1 MTTVLDERHT
11 ESPAGS
17 SRQSTDEFW
26 SSARRHLIRY
36 GPAGFIPAIIE
47 RAEGCRL
54 YDENGREI
62 LDFTSGQMSSLL
74 GHSYPAVVETVSNS
88 IATLDHLFSG
98 MLSRPVVDLAEAI
111 SGTLPEQLSK
121 VMILSTGGESNEAA
135 LKMAKLYTQ
144 KFEIVSFDQSYHGS
158 THAAG
163 AATYSLS
170 RAGYG
175 PLVPGNLIIP
185 TPNPYR
191 SVFRDSEGNHDWQ
204 AELDYGFAMVDR
216 QSVGSLAAFIAE
228 PILGT
233 GGLIVPPEGYFAAL
247 REKCDERGMLL
258 IIDEAQTGLCRT
270 GDWYAFQHQGVV
282 PDILTL
288 SKTLGAGL
296 PVSAV
301 VTSEEIEAV
310 CSARRFMFTTTHVS
324 DPLAA
329 AVGVTVIRT
338 LEEQQFDQVS
348 RRLGARLRAGLSD
361 LESRHD
367 RIGDVRGRG
376 LFQGVELVLDRDT
389 KEPADD
395 FGTAVTAACFELG
408 LHLNIAQM
416 PGVNSIL
423 RIAPPLTITEAE
435 LDRGLA
441 ILDEALTVARKRA

>member
-1 MTTVLDERHT
+1 MTTVSDARQAE
-11 ESPAGS
+11 S
-17 SRQSTDEFW
+17 SRSTEEFW
-26 SSARRHLIRY
+26 NLARRHLIRY
-36 GPAGFIPAIIE
+36 GPAGFIPSIIE
-47 RAEGCRL
+47 RAEGCLL
-54 YDENGREI
+54 YDENGRAI

-74 GHSYPAVVETVSNS
+74 GHSYPAVVETVSRS

-98 MLSRPVVDLAEAI
+98 MLSRPVVDLAEAL
-111 SGTLPEQLSK
+111 SHTLPAPLRK
-121 VMILSTGGESNEAA
+121 AMILSTGGESNEAA
-135 LKMAKLYTQ
+135 IKMAKLYTQ
-144 KFEIVSFDQSYHGS
+144 KHEIVSFDQSYHGS

-170 RAGYG
+170 RKGYG
-175 PLVPGNLIIP
+175 PLAPGNLIIP

-191 SVFRDSEGNHDWQ
+191 PVFRDGTGAHDWR
-204 AELDYGFAMVDR
+204 AELDFGFAMVDR

-233 GGLIVPPEGYFAAL
+233 GGLIAPPDGYFAAL

-258 IIDEAQTGLCRT
+258 ILDEAQTGLCRT
-270 GDWYAFQHQGVV
+270 GNWYAFQHQGVV
-282 PDILTL
+282 PDILTI

-301 VTSEEIEAV
+301 ITSDEIEAT
-310 CSARRFMFTTTHVS
+310 CSDRRFMFTTTHVS

-329 AVGVTVIRT
+329 AVGVTVVRT
-338 LEEQQFDQVS
+338 LEERQFDAVA
-348 RRLGARLRAGLSD
+348 RRLGERLRAGLLD
-361 LESRHD
+361 LQSRHE

-376 LFQGVELVLDRDT
+376 LFQGVELVMDRET

-395 FGTAVTAACFELG
+395 YGTAVTAACFELG

-423 RIAPPLTITEAE
+423 RIAPPLTISDDA
-435 LDRGLA
+435 LDSGLA
-441 ILDEALTVARKRA
+441 ILDDALAVARKRA

>member
-1 MTTVLDERHT
+1 MTTIADERPTVHT
-11 ESPAGS
+11 A
-17 SRQSTDEFW
+17 RSTDAFW
-26 SSARRHLIRY
+26 DTARRHLIRY
-36 GPAGFIPAIIE
+36 GPAGFIPSIID
-47 RAEGCRL
+47 RAEGSYL
-54 YDENGREI
+54 YDESGRAI

-74 GHSYPAVVETVSNS
+74 GHAHPAVVETVSRS

-98 MLSRPVVDLAEAI
+98 MLSRPVVDLAEAL
-111 SGTLPEQLSK
+111 SDTLPAQLSK
-121 VMILSTGGESNEAA
+121 TMILSTGGESNEAA
-135 LKMAKLYTQ
+135 IKMAKLFTQ
-144 KFEIVSFDQSYHGS
+144 KHEIVSFDQSYHGS

-175 PLVPGNLIIP
+175 PLAPGNLIIP
-185 TPNPYR
+185 TPNSYR
-191 SVFRDSEGNHDWQ
+191 SVFRNADGTHDWR
-204 AELDYGFAMVDR
+204 AELDFGFAMVDR

-233 GGLIVPPEGYFAAL
+233 GGLIPPPDGYFAAL
-247 REKCDERGMLL
+247 RAKCDERGMLL
-258 IIDEAQTGLCRT
+258 IIDEAQTGMCRT

-301 VTSEEIEAV
+301 VTSAEIEAV
-310 CSARRFMFTTTHVS
+310 CSERRFMFTTTHVS

-329 AVGVTVIRT
+329 AVGLTVVRT
-338 LEEQQFDQVS
+338 LVEGEYDAVA
-348 RRLGARLRAGLSD
+348 RRMGDRLRRGL
-361 LESRHD
+361 LELQARHD

-376 LFQGVELVLDRDT
+376 LFQGVELVMDRET

-395 FGTAVTAACFELG
+395 FGTAVTAACFERG

-423 RIAPPLTITEAE
+423 RIAPPLTIAEAD
-435 LDRGLA
+435 LDTGLT
-441 ILDEALTVARKRA
+441 ILDEALTDARKRS

>member
-1 MTTVLDERHT
+1 MTTIADERPT
-11 ESPAGS
+11 VDTA
-17 SRQSTDEFW
+17 RSTDAFW
-26 SSARRHLIRY
+26 DTARRHLIRY
-36 GPAGFIPAIIE
+36 GPAGFIPSIIE
-47 RAEGCRL
+47 RAEGCYV
-54 YDENGREI
+54 YDENGRAI

-74 GHSYPAVVETVSNS
+74 GHAHPAVVETVSHS

-98 MLSRPVVDLAEAI
+98 MLSRPVVDLAEAL
-111 SGTLPEQLSK
+111 SDTLPAQLSK
-121 VMILSTGGESNEAA
+121 TMILSTGGESNEAA
-135 LKMAKLYTQ
+135 IKMAKLYTQ
-144 KFEIVSFDQSYHGS
+144 KHEIVSFDQSYHGS

-175 PLVPGNLIIP
+175 PLAPGNLIIP
-185 TPNPYR
+185 TPNSYR
-191 SVFRDSEGNHDWQ
+191 SVFRSADGSHDWQ
-204 AELDYGFAMVDR
+204 AELDFGFAMVDR

-233 GGLIVPPEGYFAAL
+233 GGLIPPPEGYFAAL
-247 REKCDERGMLL
+247 RKKLDERGMLL
-258 IIDEAQTGLCRT
+258 IVDEAQTGLCRT

-310 CSARRFMFTTTHVS
+310 TSERRFMFTTTHVS

-329 AVGVTVIRT
+329 AVGLTVVRT
-338 LEEQQFDQVS
+338 LVDGEYDATA
-348 RRLGARLRAGLSD
+348 RRLGDRLRRGL
-361 LESRHD
+361 LELQERHD

-376 LFQGVELVLDRDT
+376 LFQGVELVMDRET

-395 FGTAVTAACFELG
+395 FGTAVTAACFERG

-423 RIAPPLTITEAE
+423 RIAPPLTVSEAA
-435 LDRGLA
+435 LDSGLA
-441 ILDEALTVARKRA
+441 ILDEALTVARKSA

>member
-1 MTTVLDERHT
+1 MTTLLT
-11 ESPAGS
+11 EPETTPGG
-17 SRQSTDEFW
+17 RSTTSFW
-26 SSARRHLIRY
+26 ESAQRHLIRY
-36 GPAGFIPAIIE
+36 GPAGFLPTIIE
-47 RAEGCRL
+47 RAEGSLL

-74 GHSYPAVVETVSNS
+74 GHAYPAVVETVSRS

-98 MLSRPVVDLAEAI
+98 MLSRPVVELAEELA
-111 SGTLPEQLSK
+111 GTLPPSLSK
-121 VMILSTGGESNEAA
+121 AMILSTGGESNEAA
-135 LKMAKLYTQ
+135 IKMAKLFTG
-144 KFEIVSFDQSYHGS
+144 KHEIVSFDQSYHGS

-170 RAGYG
+170 RVGYG

-191 SVFRDSEGNHDWQ
+191 SVFRDADGAHDWR
-204 AELDYGFAMVDR
+204 AELDFGFAMVDR

-233 GGLIVPPEGYFAAL
+233 GGLIVPPDGYFEAL
-247 REKCDERGMLL
+247 RRKCDERGMLL
-258 IIDEAQTGLCRT
+258 ILDEAQTGLCRT
-270 GDWYAFQHQGVV
+270 GDWYAFQHGGVT
-282 PDILTL
+282 PDILTI
-288 SKTLGAGL
+288 SKTLGSGL

-301 VTSEEIEAV
+301 ITGEEIEAT
-310 CSARRFMFTTTHVS
+310 CADRRFMFTTTHVS

-329 AVGVTVIRT
+329 AVGLTVVRT
-338 LEEQQFDQVS
+338 LKEGRFDLVS
-348 RRLGARLRAGLSD
+348 RELGARLRNGLEE
-361 LESRHD
+361 LRARHE

-376 LFQGVELVLDRDT
+376 MFQGVELVMNRET
-389 KEPADD
+389 KEPADA
-395 FGTAVTAACFELG
+395 FGTAVTAAAFDRG

-423 RIAPPLTITEAE
+423 RIAPPLTTTEAE

-441 ILDEALTVARKRA
+441 ILDEALTAATKVAG

>member
-1 MTTVLDERHT
+1 MTTIADERPT
-11 ESPAGS
+11 VDTV
-17 SRQSTDEFW
+17 RSTDGFW
-26 SSARRHLIRY
+26 DTARRHLIRY
-36 GPAGFIPAIIE
+36 GPAGFIPSIIE
-47 RAEGCRL
+47 RAEGCHV
-54 YDENGREI
+54 YDENGRAI

-74 GHSYPAVVETVSNS
+74 GHAHPAVVETVSRS

-98 MLSRPVVDLAEAI
+98 MLSRPVVDLAEAL
-111 SGTLPEQLSK
+111 SDTLPAQLSK
-121 VMILSTGGESNEAA
+121 TMILSTGGESNEAA
-135 LKMAKLYTQ
+135 IKMAKLYTG
-144 KFEIVSFDQSYHGS
+144 KHEIVSFDQSYHGS

-175 PLVPGNLIIP
+175 PLAPGNLIIT
-185 TPNPYR
+185 TPNSYR
-191 SVFRDSEGNHDWQ
+191 SVFRTADGSHDWQ
-204 AELDYGFAMVDR
+204 AELDFGFAMVDR

-233 GGLIVPPEGYFAAL
+233 GGLIPPPDGYFAAL
-247 REKCDERGMLL
+247 RKKCDERGMLL

-301 VTSEEIEAV
+301 VTSDEIEAV
-310 CSARRFMFTTTHVS
+310 CSERRFMFTTTHVS

-329 AVGVTVIRT
+329 AVGLTVVRT
-338 LEEQQFDQVS
+338 LVEGEYDAVA
-348 RRLGARLRAGLSD
+348 RRMGDRLRRGLVE
-361 LESRHD
+361 LQERHD

-376 LFQGVELVLDRDT
+376 LFQGVELVMDRGT

-395 FGTAVTAACFELG
+395 FGTAVTAACFERG

-423 RIAPPLTITEAE
+423 RIAPPLTISEE
-435 LDRGLA
+435 SLDTGLA
-441 ILDEALTVARKRA
+441 ILDEALTVARKHA

>member
-1 MTTVLDERHT
+1 MTTIADERPT
-11 ESPAGS
+11 VDTI
-17 SRQSTDEFW
+17 RSTDEFW
-26 SSARRHLIRY
+26 DTARRHLIRY
-36 GPAGFIPAIIE
+36 GPAGFIPSIIE
-47 RAEGCRL
+47 RAEGCYL
-54 YDENGREI
+54 YDENGRAI

-74 GHSYPAVVETVSNS
+74 GHAHPAVVETVSRS

-98 MLSRPVVDLAEAI
+98 MLSRPVVDLAEAL
-111 SGTLPEQLSK
+111 SDTLPAQLSK
-121 VMILSTGGESNEAA
+121 TMVLSTGGESNEAA
-135 LKMAKLYTQ
+135 IKMAKLYTQ
-144 KFEIVSFDQSYHGS
+144 KHEIVSFDQSYHGS

-175 PLVPGNLIIP
+175 PLAPGNLIIP
-185 TPNPYR
+185 TPNSYR
-191 SVFRDSEGNHDWQ
+191 SVFRNADGSHDWQ
-204 AELDYGFAMVDR
+204 AELDFGFAMVDR

-233 GGLIVPPEGYFAAL
+233 GGLIPPPDGYFAAL
-247 REKCDERGMLL
+247 RKKCDERGMLL
-258 IIDEAQTGLCRT
+258 IIDEAQTGMCRT

-310 CSARRFMFTTTHVS
+310 TSERRFMFTTTHVS

-329 AVGVTVIRT
+329 AVGLTVVRT
-338 LEEQQFDQVS
+338 LVEGEYDAVA
-348 RRLGARLRAGLSD
+348 RRLGDRLRRGLTEL
-361 LESRHD
+361 LERHE

-376 LFQGVELVLDRDT
+376 LFQGVELVMDRAS

-395 FGTAVTAACFELG
+395 FGTAVTAACFERG

-423 RIAPPLTITEAE
+423 RIAPPLTVSEE
-435 LDRGLA
+435 SLDTGLA
-441 ILDEALTVARKRA
+441 ILDEALTVARKHA

>member
-1 MTTVLDERHT
+1 MTTVSGERQA
-11 ESPAGS
+11 ESS
-17 SRQSTDEFW
+17 LQSTEEFW
-26 SSARRHLIRY
+26 DSARRHLIRY
-36 GPAGFIPAIIE
+36 GPAGFIPSIIE
-47 RAEGCRL
+47 RADGCFL
-54 YDENGREI
+54 YDENGRAI

-74 GHSYPAVVETVSNS
+74 GHSYPAVVETVSRS

-98 MLSRPVVDLAEAI
+98 MLSRPLVDLAEAL
-111 SGTLPEQLSK
+111 SRTLPEALSK
-121 VMILSTGGESNEAA
+121 AMILSTGGESNEAA
-135 LKMAKLYTQ
+135 IKMAKLYTQ
-144 KFEIVSFDQSYHGS
+144 KHEIVSFDQSYHGS

-175 PLVPGNLIIP
+175 PLAPGNLIIP

-191 SVFRDSEGNHDWQ
+191 SVFRDEEGAHDWQ
-204 AELDYGFAMVDR
+204 AELDFGFAMVDR

-233 GGLIVPPEGYFAAL
+233 GGLIAPPDGYFAAL
-247 REKCDERGMLL
+247 RKKCDERGMLL

-270 GDWYAFQHQGVV
+270 GDWYAFQHQGIV

-301 VTSEEIEAV
+301 VTTEEIEAT
-310 CSARRFMFTTTHVS
+310 CSDRRFMFTTTHVS

-329 AVGVTVIRT
+329 AVGLTVVQT
-338 LEEQQFDQVS
+338 LEEGKFDATA
-348 RRLGARLRAGLSD
+348 RRLGERLRQGLLD
-361 LESRHD
+361 LQNRHE

-376 LFQGVELVLDRDT
+376 LFQGIELVMDRET
-389 KEPADD
+389 KEPADSY
-395 FGTAVTAACFELG
+395 GTAVTAACFELG

-423 RIAPPLTITEAE
+423 RIAPPLTIPEAA
-435 LDRGLA
+435 LDSGLA
-441 ILDEALTVARKRA
+441 ILDEALTIARKRG

>member
-1 MTTVLDERHT
+1 MTTVLSQRNGNDVLRST
-11 ESPAGS
+11 E
-17 SRQSTDEFW
+17 EFW
-26 SSARRHLIRY
+26 DSARRHLIRY

-47 RAEGCRL
+47 RAEGSFL
-54 YDENGREI
+54 YDESGRAI

-74 GHSYPAVVETVSNS
+74 GHSYPAVVETVSRS

-98 MLSRPVVDLAEAI
+98 MLSRPVVDLAEAL
-111 SGTLPEQLSK
+111 SETLPDTLSK
-121 VMILSTGGESNEAA
+121 AMILSTGGESNEAA
-135 LKMAKLYTQ
+135 IKMAKLYTQ
-144 KFEIVSFDQSYHGS
+144 KHEIVSFDQSYHGS

-170 RAGYG
+170 RKGYG
-175 PLVPGNLIIP
+175 PLAPGNLIIP

-191 SVFRDSEGNHDWQ
+191 SAFRNSDGAHNWQ
-204 AELDYGFAMVDR
+204 AELDFGFAMVDR

-233 GGLIVPPEGYFAAL
+233 GGLIAPPDGYFAAL
-247 REKCDERGMLL
+247 RKKCDERGMLL
-258 IIDEAQTGLCRT
+258 ILDEAQTGLCRT
-270 GDWYAFQHQGVV
+270 GDWYAFEHQGVV

-301 VTSEEIEAV
+301 VTSEEIEAT
-310 CSARRFMFTTTHVS
+310 CSDRRFMFTTTHVS

-329 AVGVTVIRT
+329 AVGVTVVQT
-338 LEEQQFDQVS
+338 LAEQQFDATA
-348 RRLGARLRAGLSD
+348 RRLGERLREGLLD
-361 LESRHD
+361 LQSRHE

-376 LFQGVELVLDRDT
+376 LFQGIELVMDKET

-395 FGTAVTAACFELG
+395 FGTAVTSACFELG

-423 RIAPPLTITEAE
+423 RIAPPLTIPETALES
-435 LDRGLA
+435 GIA
-441 ILDEALTVARKRA
+441 ILDEALTLASKRA

>member
-1 MTTVLDERHT
+1 MTTVLDERRDTDGRKST
-11 ESPAGS
+11 E
-17 SRQSTDEFW
+17 EFW
-26 SSARRHLIRY
+26 DTASRHLIRY

-47 RAEGCRL
+47 RADGCVL
-54 YDENGREI
+54 FDENGREI

-74 GHSYPAVVETVSNS
+74 GHAHPAVVETVSRS
-88 IATLDHLFSG
+88 IASLDHLFSG
-98 MLSRPVVDLAEAI
+98 MLSRPVVDLAEALAE
-111 SGTLPEQLSK
+111 TLPDTLSK
-121 VMILSTGGESNEAA
+121 TMILSTGGESNEAA
-135 LKMAKLYTQ
+135 IKMAKLYTQ
-144 KFEIVSFDQSYHGS
+144 KHEIVSFDQSYHGS

-175 PLVPGNLIIP
+175 PLAPGNLIIP

-191 SVFRDSEGNHDWQ
+191 SVFRDADGGHDWQ
-204 AELDYGFAMVDR
+204 AELDFGFAMVDR

-233 GGLIVPPEGYFAAL
+233 GGLIAPPDGYFAAL
-247 REKCDERGMLL
+247 RRKCDERGMLL

-270 GDWYAFQHQGVV
+270 GDWYAFQHQGVA

-301 VTSEEIEAV
+301 VTSAEIEAV
-310 CSARRFMFTTTHVS
+310 CSDRRFMFTTTHVS

-329 AVGVTVIRT
+329 AVGVTVVRT
-338 LEEQQFDQVS
+338 LRDERFDELS
-348 RRLGARLRAGLSD
+348 RRLGTRLHTGLRE
-361 LESRHD
+361 LQSRHE

-376 LFQGVELVLDRDT
+376 LFQGVELVMDRAT
-389 KEPADD
+389 KEPADA
-395 FGTAVTAACFELG
+395 FGTAVTAACFERG

-423 RIAPPLTITEAE
+423 RIAPPLTITETQ
-435 LDRGLA
+435 LDTGLS
-441 ILDEALTVARKRA
+441 ILDDALTVARKTA

>member
-1 MTTVLDERHT
+1 MTIATEERQVERSAHT
-11 ESPAGS
+11 PE
-17 SRQSTDEFW
+17 QFW
-26 SSARRHLIRY
+26 DSARRHLIRY

-47 RAEGCRL
+47 RAEGCFI
-54 YDENGREI
+54 YDENGRAI

-74 GHSYPAVVETVSNS
+74 GHAHPAVVDTVSKS

-98 MLSRPVVDLAEAI
+98 MLSRPVVDLAEAL
-111 SGTLPEQLSK
+111 SRTLPEALSK
-121 VMILSTGGESNEAA
+121 TMILSTGGESNEAA
-135 LKMAKLYTQ
+135 IKLAKLYTQ
-144 KFEIVSFDQSYHGS
+144 KHEIVSFDQSYHGS

-175 PLVPGNLIIP
+175 PLAPGNYIIP

-191 SVFRDSEGNHDWQ
+191 SVFRDSEGGHDWQ
-204 AELDYGFAMVDR
+204 AELDFGFAMVDR
-216 QSVGSLAAFIAE
+216 QSTGSLAAFIAE

-233 GGLIVPPEGYFAAL
+233 GGLIVPPDGYFAAL
-247 REKCDERGMLL
+247 RKKLDERGMLL
-258 IIDEAQTGLCRT
+258 IIDEAQTGMCRT

-301 VTSEEIEAV
+301 VTTEEIEAV

-329 AVGVTVIRT
+329 AVGLTVVQT
-338 LEEQQFDQVS
+338 LEEGQFDATA
-348 RRLGARLRAGLSD
+348 RRLGERLRQGLSD

-376 LFQGVELVLDRDT
+376 LFQGIELVMDRDA

-395 FGTAVTAACFELG
+395 FGTAVTAACFERG

-423 RIAPPLTITEAE
+423 RIAPPLTISEAE
-435 LDRGLA
+435 LDTGLA
-441 ILDEALTVARKRA
+441 ILDESLTVARMHT

>member
-1 MTTVLDERHT
+1 MTTIADERPTVHT
-11 ESPAGS
+11 A
-17 SRQSTDEFW
+17 RSTDAFW
-26 SSARRHLIRY
+26 DTARRHLIRY
-36 GPAGFIPAIIE
+36 GPAGFIPSIID
-47 RAEGCRL
+47 RAEGSYL
-54 YDENGREI
+54 YDESGRAI

-74 GHSYPAVVETVSNS
+74 GHAHPAVVETVSRS

-98 MLSRPVVDLAEAI
+98 MLSRPVVDLAEAL
-111 SGTLPEQLSK
+111 SDTLPAQLSK
-121 VMILSTGGESNEAA
+121 TMILSTGGESNEAA
-135 LKMAKLYTQ
+135 IKMAKLFTQ
-144 KFEIVSFDQSYHGS
+144 KHEIVSFDQSYHGS

-175 PLVPGNLIIP
+175 PLAPGNLIIP
-185 TPNPYR
+185 TPNSYR
-191 SVFRDSEGNHDWQ
+191 SVFRNTDGTHDWR
-204 AELDYGFAMVDR
+204 AELDFGFAMVDR

-233 GGLIVPPEGYFAAL
+233 GGLIPPPDGYFAAL
-247 REKCDERGMLL
+247 RAKCDERGMLL
-258 IIDEAQTGLCRT
+258 IIDEAQTGMCRT

-301 VTSEEIEAV
+301 VTSAEIEAV
-310 CSARRFMFTTTHVS
+310 CSERRFMFTTTHVS

-329 AVGVTVIRT
+329 AVGLTVVRT
-338 LEEQQFDQVS
+338 LVEGEYDAVA
-348 RRLGARLRAGLSD
+348 RRMGDRLRRGL
-361 LESRHD
+361 LELQTRHD

-376 LFQGVELVLDRDT
+376 LFQGVELVMDRET

-395 FGTAVTAACFELG
+395 FGTAVTAACFERG

-423 RIAPPLTITEAE
+423 RIAPPLTIAEAD
-435 LDRGLA
+435 LDTGLT
-441 ILDEALTVARKRA
+441 ILDEALTDARKHS